1 MVSSTRR
8 APVVAAEPAPII
20 TAADLPWLVEPL
32 AQTLATQRS
41 HALLVHGPTGV
52 GQFELALALAR
63 AWLCET
69 PAIKRTA
76 GLACGHCGS
85 CHLVDERS
93 HPDLRLLVP
102 EAMRVQVGLDVDDAS
117 SDDDGKKRKPSRE
130 IKVEQIRAAINFSE
144 LTAGRAALKVLVIYP
159 AEALNTVAAN
169 ALLKTLEEPPGALRF
184 VLACAAPQSLPATVR
199 SRCQSVPLR
208 PPPTEQALAWL
219 EAQGVAQADLLLAAS
234 GQQPLA
240 ALAHHNNGLVG
251 ASWQALPARVAAGDT
266 SVFANWPLPQVVDVL
281 QKLCHDRLLATL
293 GLAARYFPGSAV
305 APGQLARLTAWGA
318 ALRRHA
324 RQAEHP
330 WSAGLAIEA
339 LLVEAQ
345 EVDFIPVPPAESGKV
360 RGHSVT
366 RPPSPIHSRA

>member
-8 APVVAAEPAPII
+8 APVVATERAPIT
-20 TAADLPWLVEPL
+20 TAADLPWLAEPL

-52 GQFELALALAR
+52 GQFEMALALAR

-69 PAIKRTA
+69 PASRRPA

-102 EAMRVQVGLDVDDAS
+102 EAMRGQVGLDADDTS

-144 LTAGRAALKVLVIYP
+144 LTAGRAALKVLVVYP

-184 VLACAAPQSLPATVR
+184 VLASAAPQSLPATVR

-208 PPPTEQALAWL
+208 PPPADQALAWL
-219 EAQGVAQADLLLAAS
+219 EAQGVAQAGLLLAAS
-234 GQQPLA
+234 GQQTLA
-240 ALAHHNNGLVG
+240 ALAHHHAGLDG
-251 ASWQALPARVAAGDT
+251 ASWQALPARVAAGDAG
-266 SVFANWPLPQVVDVL
+266 VFANWPLPQVVDVL

-293 GLAARYFPGSAV
+293 GMDPRYFPGAAV
-305 APGQLARLTAWGA
+305 APGDLARLTAWAA

-324 RQAEHP
+324 RHAEHP

-339 LLVEAQ
+339 LLVEARAG
-345 EVDFIPVPPAESGKV
+345 DFTPRTSA
-360 RGHSVT
+360 
-366 RPPSPIHSRA
+366 PIHSRP